1 MYKRLFVG
9 SEGKLAGI
17 VAFLLSQMSL
27 KIQSLFS
34 SVGRILTPELLRGG
48 VELLNCYVEET
59 IATINIRQTSLNL
72 DWGVWS
78 LSCAQWGCFRNSN
91 RSSLSSQPEWLVN
104 IISPKLKSAQVSPAQ
119 LANHCCYWDLNIN
132 SCYILY
138 LCIWFVLDGK

>member
-72 DWGVWS
+72 D
-78 LSCAQWGCFRNSN
+78 
-91 RSSLSSQPEWLVN
+91 
-104 IISPKLKSAQVSPAQ
+104 
-119 LANHCCYWDLNIN
+119 
-132 SCYILY
+132 
-138 LCIWFVLDGK
+138 